1 MYERILITVDG
12 SPVSDQA
19 LRHGLALVRDQH
31 ADARVVHVV
40 QTMPVITG
48 DAYIDFDAFRDARVK
63 EGEEVIAHIA
73 AVVHDT
79 GTNVEPELIE
89 TEEPLGNAILSE
101 ARGWSADLIV
111 IGTHGRGGLL
121 HLLMGSVAEAVVRHA
136 DCPVLLIRGTHAE
149 PDDQAR

>member
-1 MYERILITVDG
+1 LYQRILIAVDG

-19 LRHGLALVRDQH
+19 LRHGLALVLDQH
-31 ADARVVHVV
+31 ADVRLIHVV
-40 QTMPVITG
+40 QTMPVLTG

-63 EGEEVIAHIA
+63 EGQEVIAHVT

-79 GTNVEPELIE
+79 GLNVEPELVE
-89 TEEPLGNAILSE
+89 VQEQPVGDAILSE
-101 ARGWSADLIV
+101 AHRWSADLIT

-136 DCPVLLIRGTHAE
+136 VCPVLLVRGT
-149 PDDQAR
+149 PSS